1 MESALRIL
9 HVVEK
14 MNHGEIGTML
24 MNVYRNLDRSKVQF
38 DFLTNAEGDYDEEI
52 RTMGGHL
59 YRIPSI
65 DDVGI
70 QGYKKALRHFFKGHR
85 FYIVMHAHLDKMSS
99 FSLKAAK
106 RVGIPVR
113 VVHSH
118 NTGTEKTGKEKFLQN
133 VAGSIISLYATHYF
147 ACSSEA
153 AKWLFKTKAKN
164 AEIIY
169 NAIELERFCY
179 SNSVR
184 EKVRQEIHISDKE
197 FLIGHIGPFS
207 PQKNHDYLIEL
218 FVGFRRR
225 IPQAKLILIGDG
237 PLRKKIEEKI
247 KQYHIVDH
255 VIFLNV
261 KEDIE
266 RWMQA
271 FDLFL
276 YPSLHEGLPMTLIE
290 AQSAGLPI
298 LASDHIPREVDL
310 RADLIEFIQLNN
322 KREWLEKMYESYEK
336 KNRNPVD
343 AEVLIKKGYDVKQV
357 ARQTEQKY
365 LQLRDDGI

>member
-9 HVVEK
+9 HVVRK

-24 MNVYRNLDRSKVQF
+24 MNVYRNLDTSKVQF
-38 DFLTNAEGDYDEEI
+38 DFLTNEEGDYDEEI

-59 YRIPSI
+59 YRIPYI
-65 DDVGI
+65 NEVGA
-70 QGYKKALRHFFKGHR
+70 QGYQNALRHFFKGHR
-85 FYIVMHAHLDKMSS
+85 FYIVMHAHLDKMSV

-113 VVHSH
+113 VAHSH
-118 NTGTEKTGKEKFLQN
+118 NTGTEETGKEKLLQN
-133 VAGSIISLYATHYF
+133 IAGSFISLYATHYF
-147 ACSSEA
+147 ACSTEA

-164 AEIIY
+164 AEIMY

-179 SNSVR
+179 SQSVR
-184 EKVRQEIHISDKE
+184 EQVREDLHISEKE

-237 PLRKKIEEKI
+237 PLQQEIEAKI
-247 KQYHIVDH
+247 KQYHIVEH
-255 VIFLNV
+255 VVSLSG
-261 KEDIE
+261 KEDTE

-271 FDLFL
+271 FDLL
-276 YPSLHEGLPMTLIE
+276 VYPSLHEGLPMTLIE

-298 LASDHIPREVDL
+298 LASDRIPKEVDL
-310 RADLIEFIQLNN
+310 GANLIEFIRLDD
-322 KREWLEKMYESYEK
+322 KSEWLAKMYKAYEK
-336 KNRNPVD
+336 KYRNPVD
-343 AEVLIKKGYDVKQV
+343 AEVLMNKGYDVKKV
-357 ARQTEQKY
+357 AHQTEQKY